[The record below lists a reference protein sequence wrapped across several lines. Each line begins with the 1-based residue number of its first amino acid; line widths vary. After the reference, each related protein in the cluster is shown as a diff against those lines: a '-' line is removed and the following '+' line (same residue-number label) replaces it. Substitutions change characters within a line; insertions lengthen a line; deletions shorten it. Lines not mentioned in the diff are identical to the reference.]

1 MKEGGTSKASSA
13 RLRTS
18 AVGEFAEKKSL
29 PELLKKLD
37 NTTHHIFFADN
48 LPKKMPTSKAP
59 DGNARAKKK
68 SAPSMKPS
76 RAAPP
81 PASFKSAEY
90 VQESDSDDPAS
101 SEKGNESDSDEESL
115 LPSPADV
122 MGTSNGKLQRPAG
135 SSSSSENESE
145 SDENVSEV
153 NDEEEE
159 DLVVA
164 AKENPVVPVK

>member
-1 MKEGGTSKASSA
+1 
-13 RLRTS
+13 
-18 AVGEFAEKKSL
+18 
-29 PELLKKLD
+29 
-37 NTTHHIFFADN
+37 
-48 LPKKMPTSKAP
+48 MPNSKAP

-76 RAAPP
+76 RPAPP

-122 MGTSNGKLQRPAG
+122 MVTSNGKLQRPVG
-135 SSSSSENESE
+135 SSSSSENGSE